1 MKKSDSK
8 QPATV
13 TEYLDEL
20 QDDTRTVLTKLRKAI
35 LAAAPKATER
45 MAYRIPV
52 YRINGDIVA
61 FAAFK
66 AHCSLVTMSSKVIGA
81 LKNELD
87 TYKISGTT
95 IQFRVDRPLPQ
106 ALVRKIVKLRI
117 KEDRETINKKQ
128 DQKNKKKNKVSNN

>member
-1 MKKSDSK
+1 MKKSDPR

-13 TEYLDEL
+13 AEYLGEL
-20 QDDTRTVLTKLRKAI
+20 PDDTRSVLTKLRKAI
-35 LAAAPKATER
+35 LAAAPKASER

-66 AHCSLVTMSSKVIGA
+66 AHCSLVTMSSKIIKT

-117 KEDRETINKKQ
+117 KEDHERNLKKQ
-128 DQKNKKKNKVSNN
+128 QSKDKIKRKKK

>member
-1 MKKSDSK
+1 MIPVQCLQSSARRSWQKLL
-8 QPATV
+8 QPQSAWHTG
-13 TEYLDEL
+13 
-20 QDDTRTVLTKLRKAI
+20 
-35 LAAAPKATER
+35 
-45 MAYRIPV
+45 IPV

-66 AHCSLVTMSSKVIGA
+66 AHCSLVTMSSKTIIA

-87 TYKISGTT
+87 TYKISVTT

-117 KEDRETINKKQ
+117 KEDHERNLKKQ
-128 DQKNKKKNKVSNN
+128 NQKNKKQKLSKN

>member
-1 MKKSDSK
+1 MKKSDLK
-8 QPATV
+8 QSATV
-13 TEYLDEL
+13 AEYLGEL
-20 QDDTRTVLTKLRKAI
+20 PDDTRTVLTKLRKAI

-45 MAYRIPV
+45 IAYRIPV

-66 AHCSLVTMSSKVIGA
+66 AHCSLVTMSSKVIEA

-106 ALVRKIVKLRI
+106 ALIRKIVKLRI
-117 KEDRETINKKQ
+117 KEDHESFLKKLQSKDKVKRKKQ
-128 DQKNKKKNKVSNN
+128 